1 MLCHPVS
8 IFLII
13 WKIPILGANS
23 QHQRN
28 MHGHLATDETGGWGI
43 QGHIVYFFCILGHTV
58 MLLERKITEKNIILL
73 KKKMYCLVAGL
84 PS

>member
-1 MLCHPVS
+1 MRLCCA
-8 IFLII
+8 ICID
-13 WKIPILGANS
+13 ILNNLEDANS

-43 QGHIVYFFCILGHTV
+43 QGRIVYFFSYWDIPTV

>member
-1 MLCHPVS
+1 MRLCCA
-8 IFLII
+8 ICID
-13 WKIPILGANS
+13 ILNNLEDANS

-43 QGHIVYFFCILGHTV
+43 QGRIVYFFFILGHTV